1 MELLSAVYPTLETMD
16 TTAIRP
22 TAEEQAA
29 FEMAIAQKRPGPMLW
44 NIFNALAFLILI
56 TLVLLGV
63 GFGYNQVNNIEEV
76 KANWKEYRCQ
86 PSIMPFAG
94 MYGHDAVDNFQFCLR
109 NIFDAYSQEITSP
122 FTSVLGIFGEIV
134 GKLFGAVNGIQ
145 TSVASM
151 GGGIMVIFQ
160 DFTDRIMNFFFKLRL
175 SAIRIKN
182 LIGRM
187 HALLFSVMFM
197 GISGIKGAQNFSN
210 TAIFKFL
217 AVFCFAPD
225 TVVQVLDR
233 GSVAIADVRIG
244 DVLLPTRSRVSAK
257 LHFETPGQP
266 MVTLRGVKVSAEHY
280 VQHGNAWIPS
290 REHPESVPL
299 HGHNGSLICLDTDD
313 HRIPIRDLIFRDY
326 DETMA
331 GGVAMM
337 QAVERRLNAITG
349 VGRLDVE
356 YSPTV
361 NPAMRIRMADG
372 SLKEARHICTGDRL
386 STGGQVIGL
395 LQKEVREV
403 CPFAQG
409 FLGAA
414 TLVWRQDRWSR
425 IGTFLPSIK
434 LFTPAIYI
442 GFVVLPQNQIELH
455 TGDRIRDYIEIACP
469 DVEEIYQAELTGDA
483 GHTGS
488 WQELGTA

>member
-1 MELLSAVYPTLETMD
+1 
-16 TTAIRP
+16 
-22 TAEEQAA
+22 
-29 FEMAIAQKRPGPMLW
+29 
-44 NIFNALAFLILI
+44 
-56 TLVLLGV
+56 
-63 GFGYNQVNNIEEV
+63 
-76 KANWKEYRCQ
+76 
-86 PSIMPFAG
+86 
-94 MYGHDAVDNFQFCLR
+94 
-109 NIFDAYSQEITSP
+109 
-122 FTSVLGIFGEIV
+122 
-134 GKLFGAVNGIQ
+134 
-145 TSVASM
+145 
-151 GGGIMVIFQ
+151 
-160 DFTDRIMNFFFKLRL
+160 
-175 SAIRIKN
+175 
-182 LIGRM
+182 
-187 HALLFSVMFM
+187 
-197 GISGIKGAQNFSN
+197 
-210 TAIFKFL
+210 
-217 AVFCFAPD
+217 
-225 TVVQVLDR
+225 
-233 GSVAIADVRIG
+233 
-244 DVLLPTRSRVSAK
+244 
-257 LHFETPGQP
+257 
-266 MVTLRGVKVSAEHY
+266 
-280 VQHGNAWIPS
+280 
-290 REHPESVPL
+290 VPL

-313 HRIPIRDLIFRDY
+313 HRIPIRDLVFRDY

-337 QAVERRLNAITG
+337 QAVERRLNVIAATG

-414 TLVWRQDRWSR
+414 TLVWRKDRWSR